1 LVGPRVYVALAALL
15 FSTGGTAIKMSS
27 LSSLQIAGLRSAVAA
42 AVLVALVPSWRR
54 VDGRSLLVGAA
65 FATTMILFVT
75 ANTLTTAANAIFLQ
89 TTSPLYVLV
98 LGPPL
103 LRERPRRADLP
114 VAVMIGTGALLFF
127 VWADTPLASAPNP
140 VAGNLAAAAS
150 GLTWALTVVGLR
162 WLRRGKSRISDAA
175 GSAVMMGNTLAF
187 LICAPFAWPLA
198 SASATDW
205 AIVLYLGV
213 FQIGLAYV
221 CLVRGV
227 RGAPALDVALLLV
240 LEPVWGTLL
249 AWAVHGEMLGA
260 WAAIGAFIILL
271 GLVVQSAE
279 TVRVD

>member
-1 LVGPRVYVALAALL
+1 
-15 FSTGGTAIKMSS
+15 
-27 LSSLQIAGLRSAVAA
+27 
-42 AVLVALVPSWRR
+42 
-54 VDGRSLLVGAA
+54 
-65 FATTMILFVT
+65 
-75 ANTLTTAANAIFLQ
+75 
-89 TTSPLYVLV
+89 
-98 LGPPL
+98 
-103 LRERPRRADLP
+103 
-114 VAVMIGTGALLFF
+114 
-127 VWADTPLASAPNP
+127 
-140 VAGNLAAAAS
+140 
-150 GLTWALTVVGLR
+150 
-162 WLRRGKSRISDAA
+162 
-175 GSAVMMGNTLAF
+175 MMGNTLAF

-271 GLVVQSAE
+271 GLVVQAAE